1 MLAGAKNGVR
11 ASGLAS
17 GAARVTPIR
26 ASGLPRNPIRPVA
39 ARPAAPAR
47 VTPKATHLDR
57 GEELTRA
64 LETAS
69 KGIRDPVAKLRYIR
83 GSLSRYQKIDR
94 AIQSVPSMVLR
105 GLLYRF
111 LSLESLR
118 HLLSQNPMGAPST
131 VDLATRRAVARNRR
145 LAAAAAAGVLISAGA
160 LIFGTY
166 RAGRAVAASPLF
178 AASAGATTPVVAESL
193 PPLPQGKAPAGVW
206 LVEKGEGFEQYSNG
220 LRIDTASAVSG
231 DPRQYRLFRVGSGMQ
246 EKLETAPAGILFHTS
261 ESDIWPLEASFNES
275 LRDSSKALI
284 RYLQRNRTYHYLI
297 DRFGR
302 VYRVVEEDSKANH
315 AGNST
320 WSRGDDIYINLNN
333 AFFGV
338 SFESRWEGGR
348 VLPITVAQL
357 TAGRNLTDYLR
368 NRYRIPPEMCVT
380 HGLTSINP
388 KKHLIGHHVDWAR
401 GFPFEAFGLPNQYT
415 RPAPSVAVFG
425 FGYDDEF
432 LKVMSE
438 PWAGVREAERQL
450 AAEAARQGQ
459 TVDALRSEGQELYD
473 RWHKEQ
479 TRDAEARASVRTD
492 RAPEARPEGTRKGR
506 RG

>member
-1 MLAGAKNGVR
+1 
-11 ASGLAS
+11 
-17 GAARVTPIR
+17 
-26 ASGLPRNPIRPVA
+26 
-39 ARPAAPAR
+39 
-47 VTPKATHLDR
+47 
-57 GEELTRA
+57 
-64 LETAS
+64 
-69 KGIRDPVAKLRYIR
+69 
-83 GSLSRYQKIDR
+83 
-94 AIQSVPSMVLR
+94 
-105 GLLYRF
+105 
-111 LSLESLR
+111 
-118 HLLSQNPMGAPST
+118 
-131 VDLATRRAVARNRR
+131 
-145 LAAAAAAGVLISAGA
+145 
-160 LIFGTY
+160 
-166 RAGRAVAASPLF
+166 
-178 AASAGATTPVVAESL
+178 
-193 PPLPQGKAPAGVW
+193 VW
-206 LVEKGEGFEQYSNG
+206 LVEKGPGFEQYSNG
-220 LRIDTASAVSG
+220 LRIDTSTAVAG
-231 DPRQYRLFRVGSGMQ
+231 DPRQYRLFRAASGMQ
-246 EKLETAPAGILFHTS
+246 EKLEAAPAGILFHTS

-302 VYRVVEEDSKANH
+302 VYRVVEEGSKANH
-315 AGNST
+315 AGNSA

-333 AFFGV
+333 AFFAV

-368 NRYRIPPEMCVT
+368 HRYQIAPEMCVT

-415 RPAPSVAVFG
+415 RAAPSVAVFG

-432 LKVMSE
+432 IKVMGE

-450 AAEAARQGQ
+450 AAEAARQGE
-459 TVDALRSEGQELYD
+459 TVDELRRQGQDLYD

-479 TRDAEARASVRTD
+479 TRDAEARASSRAD